1 MFGLLS
7 RLSLYFKNN
16 MEILTQLTKITSKPA
31 RRCGRGIGS
40 GLGGHTSGRGAK
52 GDKARGKTKL
62 TFDGTKIKKGWIKR
76 LPFLR
81 GKHRLN
87 NQKNVITFT
96 LTQIDKWFKKD
107 ELVDLNSLTKKTK
120 ISFSRLNATVKI
132 LSSGEITKPL
142 HFQGILVSESTSKKI
157 IAAGGIID

>member
-1 MFGLLS
+1 
-7 RLSLYFKNN
+7 
-16 MEILTQLTKITSKPA
+16 MEILTSLTKITQKSA

-62 TFDGTKIKKGWIKR
+62 TFAGTKHKKSWIKR

-81 GKHRLN
+81 GKHRLLN
-87 NQKNVITFT
+87 RKNIVTFT

-107 ELVDLNSLTKKTK
+107 ELVDTNSISQKSK
-120 ISFSRLNATVKI
+120 ISIKRLNATVKI

-142 HFQGILVSESTSKKI
+142 VFKGVLLSQLAKEKI
-157 IAAGGIID
+157 ITAGGKID

>member
-1 MFGLLS
+1 
-7 RLSLYFKNN
+7 
-16 MEILTQLTKITSKPA
+16 MEILTQLTKLTTKPA

-81 GKHRLN
+81 GKHRLQN
-87 NQKNVITFT
+87 RKNIITFN
-96 LTQIDKWFKKD
+96 LAQLDKWFAAND
-107 ELVDLNSLTKKTK
+107 LVDVNSLSQKTK
-120 ISFSRLNATVKI
+120 ISFKRLNATAKI
-132 LSSGEITKPL
+132 LSAGEITKAL
-142 HFQGILVSESTSKKI
+142 KINGVLVSESASKKI
-157 IAAGGIID
+157 IAAGGNID

>member
-1 MFGLLS
+1 
-7 RLSLYFKNN
+7 
-16 MEILTQLTKITSKPA
+16 MEILTQLAKTTTKSA

-52 GDKARGKTKL
+52 GDLARGKTKL

-87 NQKNVITFT
+87 NQKSVITFT
-96 LTQIDKWFKKD
+96 LTQIDKWFAKGD
-107 ELVDLNSLTKKTK
+107 TIDINSLAQKTH
-120 ISFSRLNATVKI
+120 ISFKRLNAQVKI
-132 LSSGEITKPL
+132 LSVGEITKA
-142 HFQGILVSESTSKKI
+142 FKFKGVLVSNSASKKI
-157 IAAGGIID
+157 IAAGGNID

>member
-1 MFGLLS
+1 
-7 RLSLYFKNN
+7 
-16 MEILTQLTKITSKPA
+16 MEILNGLTKITQKSA

-62 TFDGTKIKKGWIKR
+62 TFAGTKHKKSWIKR

-81 GKHRLN
+81 GKHRLLN
-87 NQKNVITFT
+87 RKNIVTFT

-107 ELVDLNSLTKKTK
+107 EVVDTNSISQKSK
-120 ISFSRLNATVKI
+120 ISIKRLNATVKI
-132 LSSGEITKPL
+132 LSSGEVSKPL
-142 HFQGILVSESTSKKI
+142 TFKSVLLSESAKKKI
-157 IAAGGIID
+157 ITAGGKID

>member
-1 MFGLLS
+1 
-7 RLSLYFKNN
+7 
-16 MEILTQLTKITSKPA
+16 MEILTNLTKTTSKPA

-40 GLGGHTSGRGAK
+40 GLGGHTSGRGQK
-52 GDKARGKTKL
+52 GDKARGQVKL

-81 GKHRLN
+81 GKNRLS
-87 NQKNVITFT
+87 NQKSVITFT

-107 ELVDLNSLTKKTK
+107 ELVDANSIAQKTK

-132 LSSGEITKPL
+132 LSGGEITKPL
-142 HFQGILVSESTSKKI
+142 HFKSVLVSQPASKKI
-157 IAAGGIID
+157 IAAGGIIE